1 MKTKLLLIL
10 MLAMCSIMKVNATA
24 YDVVVGTFAQSNT
37 TKDYVH
43 KMQRM
48 GYTNAFYEPVRN
60 ANGGQEYRVI
70 ASREYS
76 KANAEQVKRNLA
88 YYGVSSWIWTRDGS
102 NNRSSSVAR
111 ELVKNGLLSEGVV
124 SDSEGWSNIRAG
136 ASRKAKIVRKIKS
149 GTKILFRIADVGDNG
164 WLEAYDAKTGEFIGY
179 IHNSVVRDLY

>member
-1 MKTKLLLIL
+1 MKTKLLLVL
-10 MLAMCSIMKVNATA
+10 MVTLCSVMKVNAMA

-76 KANAEQVKRNLA
+76 KADAEQVKRNLA
-88 YYGVSSWIWTRDGS
+88 YYGVSSWIWTRNGS

-111 ELVKNGLLSEGVV
+111 ELVKNGLLFESVV
-124 SDSEGWSNIRAG
+124 SDSEGWANIRVG
-136 ASRKAKIVRKIKS
+136 ASRKAKISRKIKT
-149 GTKILFRIADVGDNG
+149 GTKILTRIADVGDDG
-164 WLEAYDAKTGEFIGY
+164 WLEAYDAKTGEFMGF
-179 IHNSVVRDLY
+179 IHNSVVR